1 MVYIGECLKQY
12 RQRKGVKREEL
23 ASAIGITANYL
34 DKLESRSLKTR
45 KAVNAELMIHICE
58 AYQDYS
64 LYHDWKRELD
74 RQIEELK
81 GRAKKIS

>member
-12 RQRKGVKREEL
+12 RQRKGVKREEF
-23 ASAIGITANYL
+23 ASSIGVTANYL
-34 DKLESRSLKTR
+34 DKLESSSPRTR
-45 KAVNAELMIHICE
+45 KAVNAELMIHACE
-58 AYQDYS
+58 TYQDYS

-74 RQIEELK
+74 KSIKTLK